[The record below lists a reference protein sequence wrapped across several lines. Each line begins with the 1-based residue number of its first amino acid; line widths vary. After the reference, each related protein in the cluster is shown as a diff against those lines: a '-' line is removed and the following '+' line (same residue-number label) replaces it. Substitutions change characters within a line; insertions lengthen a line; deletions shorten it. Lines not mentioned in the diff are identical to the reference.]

1 MATPRLKTI
10 NAEPSPGLT
19 VPPWAVEEDS
29 GVGLREYLSLFKRH
43 WLAIALITL
52 LGVVFGGLKAMS
64 ESPVY
69 QASVTMLVEPDL
81 SRLASTEGMAW
92 AGAWRFYETQYE
104 LLRSRALAE
113 RVVDKLGL
121 IHRRE
126 QLEAILNWT
135 SPLDEMFDRAKA
147 TITGASPKPFPPP
160 DAGTQTVTP
169 GQEQRR
175 RDALASMVQGG
186 VGVVGGDKTQLVRVS
201 FDSRD
206 PELAAEVANTL
217 VDAYIELGLES
228 RLDRAK
234 RVSSWLTERIE
245 GLRRKVL
252 ESEEKLHD
260 FQSRTGMIDL
270 DNIEKLTDARLDSLN
285 QQLVNAQK
293 RYAEL
298 AKRYGPKHPKLIA
311 AKSEVDTAQR
321 RLGSVSRDVVE
332 TRAQEFE
339 LSKLEREVASNRQL
353 YEVFLNKFRETDLSA
368 DNRLSNARV
377 VDRARVPGSPF
388 KPDRYRIIMFYGS
401 MGLLAAL
408 LLVFIREHLDNTFKN
423 NEQIELRL
431 KLPVLGV
438 VPLLEGKRLFG
449 NRGRRAKN
457 SSDGT
462 AVDGPERHFLRESR
476 SGFAEA
482 INHIRTGISFS
493 NVDDPPRIVLITSA
507 VQGEGKTTLATNLAM
522 SYAQLDKTLLIDADL
537 RKPRL
542 RSITPVARSNGGLV
556 DYVAGT
562 QPMQDCIVP
571 DPECSNLYLLQ
582 SGTIPPNPLELLSSK
597 KLAGT
602 LEELKGKFSHVIIDT
617 APILPVSDAIVLGH
631 VVDELLLV
639 IQAERTTHK
648 MVQDAMRRLQAA
660 SVLPLGVVLT
670 QVKFRRSTYYY
681 DGKYQYYYGG
691 YYGQESEARK
701 AS

>member
-1 MATPRLKTI
+1 
-10 NAEPSPGLT
+10 
-19 VPPWAVEEDS
+19 VEEDS

-160 DAGTQTVTP
+160 DSGTQTVTP

>member
-1 MATPRLKTI
+1 
-10 NAEPSPGLT
+10 
-19 VPPWAVEEDS
+19 VEEDS

-423 NEQIELRL
+423 NEQIENRL

-507 VQGEGKTTLATNLAM
+507 VQGEGKTTLATNLAL

-602 LEELKGKFSHVIIDT
+602 LEELNGKFSHVIIDT

>member
-1 MATPRLKTI
+1 
-10 NAEPSPGLT
+10 
-19 VPPWAVEEDS
+19 VEEDS
-29 GVGLREYLSLFKRH
+29 GVGLREHLSLFKRH

-160 DAGTQTVTP
+160 DSGTQTVTP

>member
-1 MATPRLKTI
+1 
-10 NAEPSPGLT
+10 
-19 VPPWAVEEDS
+19 VPLWAVEEDS

-423 NEQIELRL
+423 NEQLELRL

>member
-1 MATPRLKTI
+1 
-10 NAEPSPGLT
+10 
-19 VPPWAVEEDS
+19 VEEDS